1 MTATPLVSVILPV
14 RNGARFIGEA
24 VASVLAQDWTP
35 LELLVVDAA
44 STDGTRE
51 IVQALRDSRVRL
63 VDQDGRGIA
72 PAFNQGIAA
81 AAGSFIAFISSD
93 DRWLPGKL
101 RLQVERMLARP
112 ELLYTLAHFRY
123 FEQAGCPIPA
133 SFNRALLGRALVG
146 RIMETLV
153 ARREAFDRIGLFDP
167 AIRIANDVDW
177 YARAKDAGA
186 PMAILDDV
194 LLEKRIH
201 DANTSS
207 QAEVNTPDLMEVLR
221 RSIRRQRG
229 GNA

>member
-1 MTATPLVSVILPV
+1 MTAPPLVSVILPV

-24 VASVLAQDWTP
+24 VASVLSQDGVP

-44 STDGTRE
+44 SSDGTRE
-51 IVQALRDSRVRL
+51 IVQGHRDPRVRL
-63 VDQDGRGIA
+63 LDQAGRGIA
-72 PAFNQGIAA
+72 PAFNQGIAS
-81 AAGSFIAFISSD
+81 AAGSIIAFISSD
-93 DRWLPGKL
+93 DRWRPGKL
-101 RLQVERMLARP
+101 RLQVDRLLARP
-112 ELLYTLAHFRY
+112 ELLYTIAHFRY
-123 FEQAGCPIPA
+123 FEQPGCPVPA

-177 YARAKDAGA
+177 FARAKDAGV
-186 PMAILDDV
+186 PMEVLDEV

-229 GNA
+229 SGA